1 MFQIAHVEPL
11 KKIYRKMLFTLKS
24 LFNVL
29 ELRHDTMQ
37 KHVAAAIKSRYVSC
51 VLTDSKVNVLE
62 AEDLGS
68 IHI

>member
-1 MFQIAHVEPL
+1 MLQIAHVEPL